1 MRNAGYEKELAK
13 LEAELKC
20 REVDDFLAFLRL
32 KNLKLR
38 TQVEYLAIL
47 RLFRQRLQDNGK
59 PFGQVTS
66 DELRDFV
73 RWSQAQGL
81 SPKTVANRAIILKR
95 FFGFLLE
102 EGYIAVDPGQR
113 LPVPKVPGR
122 LPKALSKEQIQ
133 KLFAQLSETPLFRF
147 RDKVIVTL
155 MYTSGLRISEA
166 VGLTREQFDLS
177 HGSLRVLGK
186 GSKER
191 RVFLRPDVLE
201 LIKRY
206 LGELGD
212 TVHLFPSPRG
222 GRITQNHIQI
232 EVGKYARKA
241 GLPKGVTAHTLR
253 HTCAT
258 HYLMGGAPITF
269 VQGLLGHASLNTTG
283 LYTGLVDDVAREIA
297 LRVPLAIDEEP
308 PQRRPGLSV
317 LREPGEPYALWDL
330 RSASNHVGLVAEW
343 LAD

>member
-1 MRNAGYEKELAK
+1 MRNVGYEKELAK

-20 REVDDFLAFLRL
+20 PEVDDFLAFLRL

-47 RLFRQRLQDNGK
+47 RLLRQRFQDNDK

-95 FFGFLLE
+95 FFGFLRE

-147 RDKVIVTL
+147 RDKVIITL

-166 VGLTREQFDLS
+166 VGLRREQLDLS
-177 HGSLRVLGK
+177 QASLRVLGK

-201 LIKRY
+201 LLKRY

-212 TVHLFPSPRG
+212 TDPLFPSPRG

-241 GLPKGVTAHTLR
+241 GLSKGVTAHTLR

-308 PQRRPGLSV
+308 PERRPGPRA
-317 LREPGEPYALWDL
+317 LRELGNRDELWGLAL
-330 RSASNHVGLVAEW
+330 ASEHIGLVTEW
-343 LAD
+343 LAG

>member
-47 RLFRQRLQDNGK
+47 RLFRQRLQDKGK
-59 PFGQVTS
+59 PFGQVTG
-66 DELRDFV
+66 DDLRDFV
-73 RWSQAQGL
+73 RRSQAEGL

-102 EGYIAVDPGQR
+102 EGYIVVDPGQR

-147 RDKVIVTL
+147 RDKVLITL
-155 MYTSGLRISEA
+155 MYTCGLRISEA
-166 VGLTREQFDLS
+166 VGLGREQFDLS

-201 LIKRY
+201 LLKRY

-212 TVHLFPSPRG
+212 TDPLFPSPRG

-297 LRVPLAIDEEP
+297 LRVPLAIDDEP
-308 PQRRPGLSV
+308 PQRRPGLRA

-343 LAD
+343 LAG